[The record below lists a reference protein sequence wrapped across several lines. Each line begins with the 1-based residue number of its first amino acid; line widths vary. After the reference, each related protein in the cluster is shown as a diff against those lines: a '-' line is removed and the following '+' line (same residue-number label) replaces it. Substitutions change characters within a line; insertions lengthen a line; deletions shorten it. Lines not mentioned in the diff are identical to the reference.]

1 MSIDFNQR
9 TAYLREIGRAAR
21 KKSTISGNELGVL
34 SEVVNIY
41 SDGVRLSATIW
52 HPDRATASDRPAILL
67 CHGWGGIRDHLDS
80 DYAPKF
86 AAEGFIC
93 LTFDYRSWGDSDS
106 IVLPN
111 DGMPQAYDSMTVDNS
126 IVNMNCKIM
135 KKVIDPEWQLRDI
148 QTCITYLR
156 SVDGVDPTKI
166 GKLQY
171 SIF

>member
-52 HPDRATASDRPAILL
+52 RPDRATASDRPAILL

-86 AAEGFIC
+86 AAEGFLGSRNFC
-93 LTFDYRSWGDSDS
+93 RRGHGRQKFLLRAPG
-106 IVLPN
+106 
-111 DGMPQAYDSMTVDNS
+111 QQNS
-126 IVNMNCKIM
+126 CAG
-135 KKVIDPEWQLRDI
+135 Q
-148 QTCITYLR
+148 
-156 SVDGVDPTKI
+156 
-166 GKLQY
+166 
-171 SIF
+171 